1 MKLELEVLA
10 STNIKRKK
18 PWPKI
23 VWVGEEKES
32 LLLLDNKSHR
42 LSVLYVPSGNT
53 KRRINKLS
61 PLLEQAE
68 IITTTKNGRYVI
80 GFLKSGEVFI
90 WHKDQDILKS
100 IHGLE
105 SIVSEEDFVHGKTAI
120 FSSNDCKH
128 IIVILGTSHIYIWN
142 REQTESVLES
152 RVPEI
157 RGTWNLITVPTEAG
171 IPNHDECPEC
181 SVEGIFF
188 THQNLGFCSQISF
201 AFNKDKGVSIVTVL
215 LSFNVDGKRSLQ
227 IAGKTLRNENLEA
240 LSLPPVNV
248 EWTVIHYPLKLIHP
262 SCKPVYRQ
270 GAFITKYADNGQV
283 IAVAANQENPMH
295 TGVLFASPLCDT
307 VLPVSLNG
315 CGSRDPYSQTGRNFW
330 VSDMEWTCDS
340 LFLACSLMNGCVC
353 LLTRLGE
360 PLVIQIVGKSLDM
373 GPSHFLPLHPLLMV
387 RGEEDLIH
395 SSPNA
400 QKFSISTHPSLP
412 IILFSD
418 GFMVTVVQ
426 FRADVTCLRMM
437 KKFVLTSA
445 KHLKEISEMANL
457 DVTLTDAFKL
467 PSERDE
473 VSARSAGRRRL
484 FQFEEDYGND
494 HESETSFLEEN
505 DLAFTGMNAGKI
517 EFSEGGFLALDSGDF
532 SGLTRPEMM
541 LKHMELAESAL
552 FSSWKLATS
561 YTDAWTSDIDKASKQ
576 IAHNFTKLFTI
587 LLECRDID
595 HILSHRR
602 NSSVAA
608 QNPRLF
614 SVVTT
619 YKRAMELLRFDIV
632 NKHLLP
638 VSLKLSYETV
648 NLVLTSTELQH
659 TDPRLK
665 TLSGCYALLK
675 FTEEMLNKVYTWS
688 HHDEIYTGLPLESRS
703 DQRHAYEPAVLRNL
717 SPRSRPV
724 TNEVDYSNLEQIT
737 GVVSPRPAKLQQ
749 PGKKLCGSWKL
760 LYRSLSHYQKHIQQ
774 QPTNDKEQEQLMNL
788 MFAVE
793 QNIRQSDGSVPI
805 QPSPRITQGEHFSL
819 GGKHTMAIDAWR
831 EELQKLSE
839 QPEDI
844 EKKSQVLHAVLYT
857 HLLKDQ
863 LLKAID
869 FIDELIIHS
878 NVMST
883 QQLRLPHSKPG
894 VEKPSLM
901 TLVTDTIK
909 SQHTGNQSM
918 VPCIRDK
925 AVRQLVQSMAR
936 FMASYFCNQPV
947 YILPPHS
954 AQPLPCIHLGNGK
967 QKNNRIIPKYHE
979 DINNVI
985 SKEGLSRTWT
995 TDRAMEYL
1003 LLSGLL
1009 CEATWFADKMG
1020 DWKAGLLLSVAC
1032 INHRIMSPKLYKKKK
1047 RPLMLPDNL
1056 SPGAILQDKLEALIH
1071 LDKVSQEQKQ
1081 DFIPINNETN
1091 IVQLT
1096 KTMEDLLKAGV
1107 IGGVEIMPWL
1117 LSSLVERLKNT
1128 VSRLHPLVPQGFY
1141 LPSPPLYCPQ
1151 PSDTS
1156 EEKPTTEVEME
1167 KKLRFEISS
1176 MVQLILVILNASH
1189 VSLPATRWYVQ
1200 QLVKVQEKAAQFKA
1214 TTEGPCSELPEILEQ
1229 YNSIPSSMSES
1240 EPGVVQILTS
1250 FRDFTTTLWLLHAR
1264 DTLSK
1269 KLRQKETYLNNV
1281 NYQDYVRA
1289 SWDAKQGDKWMK
1301 ECFNTLQWAVHMLAF
1316 SRFLPE
1322 EECVY
1327 KIALSLIQELKPEE
1341 DTADILAEH
1350 FHDEENLD
1358 SEVQDKL
1365 NKIIQDWQGVTIEPE
1380 DDGKSARP
1388 EQEIPEMND
1397 TDPDNEGRKSVTFF
1411 QASPRGKTLSVYFFK
1426 QCEVVMKILKKR
1438 KKAYGS
1444 YEEFVFDSN
1453 TTVAESLTSSLQNNG
1468 LCPGSRPFESK
1479 LSYLEFLDSFV
1490 AVSFTKIIDEER
1502 ERKVII
1508 PPLIL
1513 PFAENIWNMELENL
1527 IKRSELPDQE
1537 RKQSLIVMSPKG
1549 PMGQS
1554 PHRVGKEP
1562 VQKGMFR
1569 SVSVSNEGEKHG
1581 HGGMSKF
1588 ISQGGGL
1595 NYIPENELGKEYNAH
1610 SPNRMKGKMTG
1621 MVSKFAESEEV
1632 LYRDPS
1638 HDQEKQWSL
1647 DVDLGKRYHHL
1658 QNVLH
1663 WFSVWGKK
1671 QHSLGLEWKGEKDL
1685 SFRPKMKIDAPVEL
1699 VVLTIWLLDN
1709 KYSPYGKPSGHRTLP
1724 QTQKEENIIQEQ
1736 MRVSASMKESAK
1748 MLQSSGESKRR
1759 YPKPK
1764 QNKNGSLS
1772 LQSTNTDKDWENEYD
1787 IEADEVHT
1795 EYEKVLDVKE
1805 DSSSIEVSSL
1815 EPEEYDDSLRNTLSY
1830 IKKSGSLNQR
1840 KKSPRRERSSESRRH
1855 SVDDRR
1861 RRSPDQSIVHNRQ
1874 HSRERYSRGNSD
1886 NIIGNDLAHQLQ
1898 DIVRGELRKIMEA
1911 QHRSMLAM
1919 MGAIDGQEV
1928 PADQYYNRPSDS
1940 RRHQSPRR
1948 DLSPRRRHDSLES
1961 SLPRR
1966 RSPSN
1971 EDRRR
1976 YVSGSLPRRPVE
1988 EQMTQSMVMGE
1999 LSGSRRQKSPGR
2011 ANIGG
2016 TLKELQNL
2024 QENTNRRRSK
2034 SPRGQGHRSDVNKEN
2049 YQSLGGQ
2056 QGSVNLIPKFLR
2068 MQAERDEGEFRLPH
2082 IPIPAWE
2089 EPQQPPPGIGRDF
2102 GMPLLQLNAGYAPS
2116 QLFPGSYRVPQGQYP
2131 PPPPPYGMVSQPP
2144 NDTPLPPMYQSM
2156 FQRIERREN
2165 DGPTKMDMPLLSLP
2179 KDKDLLGPS
2188 DAAFGRLLDPH
2199 LIISHEQEIKQKE
2212 LLKHK
2217 HNLDFL
2223 RSHVENLED
2232 LEKQEE
2238 DKGKQLLSVNLK
2250 RQEMKDKHE
2259 DERID
2264 RGRSRRRKPRPQK
2277 PASGLTLQ
2285 SSQESHM
2292 DEKGR
2297 PVEGSTEEAE
2307 GETSE
2312 DQIHDGYAIRPGS
2325 YENYL
2330 HMDKQMGFEED
2341 TNARI
2346 QYRTAMI
2353 MKKQQRKKVDFST
2366 MTHNVEDAEMETDP
2380 AMEREYI
2387 RTAEASTCIT
2397 KDTGVDPIQEAIVE
2411 YNRAR
2416 QGNALPPD
2424 IYLGLRFGDTEQQP
2438 TSDVTTKGREKPKGR
2453 TYLNVVDLD
2462 ASALL
2467 HDLHEKPDKEEKV
2480 QHDLALQPTSMTL
2493 TSAREG
2499 LEAMESN
2506 LREALQPK
2514 IQRPFT
2520 QDAITVKMFETKA
2533 KDHDRVSVAVMP
2545 RESLQGTRASIIQ
2558 RLRDMNSQIQA
2569 IDHMS
2574 DNIERGFHGTRML
2587 ISTLEHLAD
2596 TEDTTPGMLDDRK
2609 SETLTPKVSQKSP
2622 KRSARSSART
2632 EAKSTTRRSP
2642 SPKGKKTSSQE
2653 LARISGLSGI
2663 SDIIGEMV
2671 QKGDIDLEEAG
2682 FEPEEAKFFVNQ
2694 MKHSARRAESP
2705 AQQERIRRSLQ
2716 KLEEYAKT
2724 KEEYPDERSAEKK
2737 EEIRR
2742 WMADKRAQKMEEY
2755 RKHLHDLREHE
2766 VKPFKPSQDTH
2777 KGTFKAGEFNDR
2789 KFQNQVDMTR
2799 RMAEAEELF
2808 LEALRDK
2815 PELPTYRERSPK
2827 RKPISRDTSPLKT
2840 KKRSP
2845 ERWERSPMVSDRRGI
2860 SPGRKQIDT
2869 TRSTVTIS
2877 PKVSRKIYRPDE
2889 KIQYREPVRSPVR
2902 ERQPRPQPIMVQ
2914 PAPEPVVPR
2923 LRLIDS
2929 DEFMRRSQETTGD
2942 YSAYAKAVADMEVTQ
2957 SQEVYK
2963 PRPVSPPPKPAGKQ
2977 YKPKS
2982 FTEMVR
2988 LQDPSKLKKKF
2999 SKIPTPYAQR
3009 LASMQ
3014 RDTPREHSPEEKGE
3028 RIYGSN
3034 RSPSKKSFGEPS
3046 PRTVKTYAERLQEMK
3061 SKKTYNTP
3069 IIPRSH
3075 IPGSGRMGS
3084 STVMQKK
3091 KTGPPH
3097 KPMTYVEQLQKLNQ
3111 GAPKTRSKAGMK
3123 TFVKPQTFL
3132 KSHKPLHKSQTYSE
3146 QLQTLQPPKAQKKI
3160 SPARSRAKPY
3170 PYPYSGQEQWE
3181 GDSVV
3186 SSWSVDDRVNK
3197 ILYGDEASTVYGSQV
3212 YGSQVYGSRVSFEY
3226 PMSDDISDYLPEVM
3240 GESYVNSVDID
3251 EIMRIADVASV
3262 GSGDV
3267 MSVIDWDAVDEL
3279 INDVH

>member
-18 PWPKI
+18 AWPKI

-61 PLLEQAE
+61 PLLEHAE

-105 SIVSEEDFVHGKTAI
+105 TIVSEEDFIHGKTAI

-152 RVPEI
+152 KVPEI

-171 IPNHDECPEC
+171 IPNCEECPEC

-215 LSFNVDGKRSLQ
+215 LSFNVDGKRSL
-227 IAGKTLRNENLEA
+227 
-240 LSLPPVNV
+240 PPVNV

-262 SCKPVYRQ
+262 SCKPVYRH

-340 LFLACSLMNGCVC
+340 LFLACSLQNGCVC

-426 FRADVTCLRMM
+426 FKADVTCLRMM

-457 DVTLTDAFKL
+457 DVTLTEAFKL

-473 VSARSAGRRRL
+473 ISARSAGKRRL

-505 DLAFTGMNAGKI
+505 DLAFRGMNAGKI

-532 SGLTRPEMM
+532 SGLTGPEIL

-561 YTDAWTSDIDKASKQ
+561 YTDTWTSDIDKVSKQ

-648 NLVLTSTELQH
+648 NLVLTSTELQQ

-703 DQRHAYEPAVLRNL
+703 DQKHAYEPAVLRNL
-717 SPRSRPV
+717 SPRSRPI
-724 TNEVDYSNLEQIT
+724 TNEVDYSNLEQLT
-737 GVVSPRPAKLQQ
+737 GVVSPRPGKLQQ

-760 LYRSLSHYQKHIQQ
+760 LYRSLTHYQKYIQQ

-793 QNIRQSDGSVPI
+793 QNIRQSDGSVPK

-831 EELQKLSE
+831 EELQKISE

-869 FIDELIIHS
+869 FVDELIIHS

-883 QQLRLPHSKPG
+883 QQLRLPNSKPG

-936 FMASYFCNQPV
+936 FMSSYFCNQPV

-985 SKEGLSRTWT
+985 SKEGLSKTWT

-1032 INHRIMSPKLYKKKK
+1032 INHRIMSSKLYKKKK

-1107 IGGVEIMPWL
+1107 IGGVEILPWL

-1156 EEKPTTEVEME
+1156 EEKPTSEVDME

-1189 VSLPATRWYVQ
+1189 VSLPATRWYIQ

-1388 EQEIPEMND
+1388 EQDLVEMND

-1438 KKAYGS
+1438 RKAYGS

-1453 TTVAESLTSSLQNNG
+1453 TNVAYSITSSLTQNNG

-1490 AVSFTKIIDEER
+1490 AVSFTKIVDEER

-1537 RKQSLIVMSPKG
+1537 RKQALIVMSSPKG

-1554 PHRVGKEP
+1554 PNRVEKEP

-1569 SVSVSNEGEKHG
+1569 SVSVSNEAEKHS
-1581 HGGMSKF
+1581 HGGMSRF
-1588 ISQGGGL
+1588 MSEGGGL
-1595 NYIPENELGKEYNAH
+1595 NYIPENELGKEYNNH

-1638 HDQEKQWSL
+1638 YDQEKQWSL

-1709 KYSPYGKPSGHRTLP
+1709 KYSPYGKPPSHRTLP

-1736 MRVSASMKESAK
+1736 MRVSVSMKESAK

-1764 QNKNGSLS
+1764 QNKNVSLS
-1772 LQSTNTDKDWENEYD
+1772 LQSTNTEKDWENEYD
-1787 IEADEVHT
+1787 IEAEEVHT

-1855 SVDDRR
+1855 LADDRR
-1861 RRSPDQSIVHNRQ
+1861 RRSPDQSIDHERQ
-1874 HSRERYSRGNSD
+1874 RSRERYSRGNSD
-1886 NIIGNDLAHQLQ
+1886 NFIGNDLAHQLQ

-1919 MGAIDGQEV
+1919 MGALDGHEV
-1928 PADQYYNRPSDS
+1928 PADHYHNKPSDY

-1948 DLSPRRRHDSLES
+1948 DLSPRRRQDSLES

-1971 EDRRR
+1971 EERRR
-1976 YVSGSLPRRPVE
+1976 YESGSLHRRPVE
-1988 EQMTQSMVMGE
+1988 EHMTQSMVMGE
-1999 LSGSRRQKSPGR
+1999 LSGSRRKKSPGR

-2034 SPRGQGHRSDVNKEN
+2034 SPHGQGYRSEVNKEN
-2049 YQSLGGQ
+2049 YQSSGAQ
-2056 QGSVNLIPKFLR
+2056 QGSVNFIPKFLR
-2068 MQAERDEGEFRLPH
+2068 MQAERDEGEFKLPH

-2089 EPQQPPPGIGRDF
+2089 ERGPQQPPPGMGRDF

-2116 QLFPGSYRVPQGQYP
+2116 QLFPGSYRVPQAQYP
-2131 PPPPPYGMVSQPP
+2131 PPPPPLGMLSQPP
-2144 NDTPLPPMYQSM
+2144 NDTPLAPMYQNM
-2156 FQRIERREN
+2156 FQRIEKREN
-2165 DGPTKMDMPLLSLP
+2165 DGPAKMDMPLLSLP
-2179 KDKDLLGPS
+2179 KHKDLLGPS

-2238 DKGKQLLSVNLK
+2238 EKGKQLLSVNLK
-2250 RQEMKDKHE
+2250 RQEMKDRHE

-2277 PASGLTLQ
+2277 PAAGLTLQ

-2292 DEKGR
+2292 DEKET
-2297 PVEGSTEEAE
+2297 PIEGSTEEAE

-2353 MKKQQRKKVDFST
+2353 MKKQRRKKVDFST

-2380 AMEREYI
+2380 AMEREYV

-2438 TSDVTTKGREKPKGR
+2438 TSDVTTKGREKPNGR
-2453 TYLNVVDLD
+2453 SYLNVVDLD

-2480 QHDLALQPTSMTL
+2480 QRDLALQPTSMTL

-2499 LEAMESN
+2499 LEAMETT

-2520 QDAITVKMFETKA
+2520 QDAVTVRMFESKA

-2596 TEDTTPGMLDDRK
+2596 TEDTTPGMIDDRK

-2632 EAKSTTRRSP
+2632 EAKSTARRSL

-2653 LARISGLSGI
+2653 IARISGLSGI

-2682 FEPEEAKFFVNQ
+2682 FEPEEAKFLVHQ

-2705 AQQERIRRSLQ
+2705 AQQERMRKSLQ
-2716 KLEEYAKT
+2716 KLEEYAKA

-2755 RKHLHDLREHE
+2755 RKHLQDLREHE

-2777 KGTFKAGEFNDR
+2777 KGTFKASEFNDR
-2789 KFQNQVDMTR
+2789 KFQNKVDMTR
-2799 RMAEAEELF
+2799 RMQEAEELF

-2815 PELPTYRERSPK
+2815 PELPPEPTYRERSPK
-2827 RKPISRDTSPLKT
+2827 RKPVSRDTSPLKT

-2845 ERWERSPMVSDRRGI
+2845 ERWERSPMISDRRGI

-2869 TRSTVTIS
+2869 SRTTVTIS

-2889 KIQYREPVRSPVR
+2889 KLQYREPVRSPVR

-2963 PRPVSPPPKPAGKQ
+2963 PRPASPPPKPAGKQ
-2977 YKPKS
+2977 YKQKS

-2988 LQDPSKLKKKF
+2988 LQDPSKLKKKY

-3014 RDTPREHSPEEKGE
+3014 RETPREHSPEEKGE

-3034 RSPSKKSFGEPS
+3034 RSPSKKSFAEPS

-3061 SKKTYNTP
+3061 SKKTYSTP

-3075 IPGSGRMGS
+3075 IPGTGRTGS
-3084 STVMQKK
+3084 STVIQKK

-3111 GAPKTRSKAGMK
+3111 GAPKTRGKAGMK

-3160 SPARSRAKPY
+3160 SPARTRAKPY

-3197 ILYGDEASTVYGSQV
+3197 ILYGDEASTVYGS
-3212 YGSQVYGSRVSFEY
+3212 RVSFEY

-3251 EIMRIADVASV
+3251 EIMQIADVASV

-3279 INDVH
+3279 ITDVH